1 MNSFTFYK
9 NYYELIKY
17 LKPSDRMILY
27 DAIMK
32 FIFDNEEPQLNGLLN
47 GIWINLKMPLN
58 TSKNNSGRG
67 GRPKKNKE
75 EIKTDLKPNKNRLEI
90 ENKTEKK
97 TNNISTFLF
106 LISNNKYKY
115 IILDNKIYNKIQEW
129 LEYKEE
135 RKEKYKETGLNNL
148 LKQIDNKVG
157 EYGEDAVIN
166 LISECMANNWKGII
180 FEKLEKINKSNKK
193 SCEWFNEDI
202 VSEPVNEETKKV
214 FDDFNKFI
222 EEVRK

>member
-17 LKPSDRMILY
+17 LKPADRLILY

-32 FIFDNEEPQLNGLLN
+32 YIFEDEEPQLDGLLN
-47 GIWINLKMPLN
+47 GIWVNIKMPLT

-75 EIKTDLKPNKNRLEI
+75 NEELKNKTDLKPNENRI
-90 ENKTEKK
+90 KSEKK

-115 IILDNKIYNKIQEW
+115 ININNKIYNKIEEW
-129 LEYKEE
+129 LKYKEE
-135 RKEKYKETGLNNL
+135 RKEKYKEIGLNNL
-148 LKQIDNKVG
+148 LKQIDNKID
-157 EYGEDAVIN
+157 EYSEDAVIN
-166 LISECMANNWKGII
+166 LINECMANNWKGII
-180 FEKLEKINKSNKK
+180 FDKLVKNKTFTSNKK
-193 SCEWFNEDI
+193 GWEDDYWNE
-202 VSEPVNEETKKV
+202 
-214 FDDFNKFI
+214 
-222 EEVRK
+222 

>member
-17 LKPSDRMILY
+17 LKPNERLQLY

-32 FIFDNEEPQLNGLLN
+32 FIFDNEEAQFDGLLY

-58 TSKNNSGRG
+58 TSKNNSGRS

-75 EIKTDLKPNKNRLEI
+75 IEEEKNKSDLKSIDNRL
-90 ENKTEKK
+90 KSEKK

-115 IILDNKIYNKIQEW
+115 ININNRIYNKIEEW
-129 LEYKEE
+129 LKYKEE
-135 RKEKYKETGLNNL
+135 RKEKYKEIGLNNL
-148 LKQIDNKVG
+148 LKQIENKID
-157 EYGEDAVIN
+157 EYGEDAIIDLIN
-166 LISECMANNWKGII
+166 ECMANNWKGII
-180 FEKLEKINKSNKK
+180 FDKLAKVKTYTKNNKGW
-193 SCEWFNEDI
+193 EDDYWNE
-202 VSEPVNEETKKV
+202 
-214 FDDFNKFI
+214 
-222 EEVRK
+222 

>member
-17 LKPSDRMILY
+17 LKPADRMILY

-32 FIFDNEEPQLNGLLN
+32 YIFEDEEPQLNGLLN
-47 GIWINLKMPLN
+47 GIWVNIKMPLT

-75 EIKTDLKPNKNRLEI
+75 ENKAKSETNLKPIKNRKEI
-90 ENKTEKK
+90 EKK

-129 LEYKEE
+129 LNYKEE
-135 RKEKYKETGLNNL
+135 RKEKYKEIGLNNL
-148 LKQIDNKVG
+148 LKQIDNKIE
-157 EYGEDAVIN
+157 EYGEDAIIN
-166 LISECMANNWKGII
+166 LINECMANNWKGII
-180 FEKLEKINKSNKK
+180 FDKLTKTNTYSSNKK
-193 SCEWFNEDI
+193 GWEDDYWNE
-202 VSEPVNEETKKV
+202 
-214 FDDFNKFI
+214 
-222 EEVRK
+222 